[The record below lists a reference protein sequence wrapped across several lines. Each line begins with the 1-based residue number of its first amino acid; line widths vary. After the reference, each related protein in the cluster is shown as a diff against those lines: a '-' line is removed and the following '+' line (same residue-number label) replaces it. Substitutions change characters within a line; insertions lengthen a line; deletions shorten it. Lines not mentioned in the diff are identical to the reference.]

1 MVSAWAAKRAI
12 GELTHLYAYICI
24 PFHTNNMRTKFK
36 VSIYIKKK
44 VGPSAPR
51 KGHFATPRRVNPY
64 ICIPLYFILY
74 EQYANQISAFY
85 LDKQKSGAFGPTQGP
100 LHGPKGS

>member
-1 MVSAWAAKRAI
+1 MIKFGAFVLCRAASRAI

-36 VSIYIKKK
+36 VSIFIKKK
-44 VGPSAPR
+44 VGPSALR

-64 ICIPLYFILY
+64 IRISLYFILY
-74 EQYANQISAFY
+74 EQYTYQISIFY
-85 LDKQKSGAFGPTQGP
+85 FD
-100 LHGPKGS
+100 